1 MSHKHQEHNHCSCG
15 HDHHDHDHCSCGHD
29 HHDHDHCS
37 CGHDHHDHDHC
48 SCGHDHHDHDHCSC
62 GHDHHDHDHC
72 SCGHDHHNEGGCACC
87 EAKLSGEVQVEKS
100 MPYRIAFSGALFLGG
115 FFLSGILQTVFFFL
129 AYGII
134 AWDILWAAAKNIC
147 RGKVFDE
154 QFLMAIASIG
164 AFCIG
169 EYPEAVA
176 VMLFYQI
183 GETFQTMAVGRSRA
197 SIASLMELRP
207 DRATVLR
214 DGEERTVSPENV
226 AVGET
231 IVVRP
236 GQRIPLDGV
245 VLQGES
251 NVNNSALTG
260 ESVPQFVEAGA
271 RVLSGGVNQTGV
283 LYIQTESLYAQS
295 TVAKILALVE
305 HASEKK
311 AKSERFITRFARW
324 YTPCVVIAAALL
336 AFVPPIFVGGLG
348 GWIHRALVFLVVS
361 CPCALVV
368 SVPLSFVGGIGG
380 AARRGILI
388 KGADALEALAQV
400 DTVAFDK
407 TGTLTTGVFAP
418 NEICP
423 VTVSKEELQEIAAAL
438 EKYSSHPI
446 AKCLANL
453 GEKTAEDVQETAG
466 GGVSGLVSGKRCYA
480 GSRRFLEG
488 MGIVVPHCAGVG
500 TVIHIARKGEY
511 LGFIS
516 VRDTLRPEAKETARL
531 LQQRSIRTLMLTGDR
546 QEIADRVGAEIG
558 IEKVCAQLLPQDKVA
573 ALEKEIAEFHKVAVV
588 GDGINDAPILARG
601 DVGIAMGG
609 IGSDAA
615 IESADVVLMEDKIQK
630 VPEAIAHAKK
640 TMSIVK
646 QNIVFALG
654 AKGVILV
661 LGALGIANMWIAVF
675 GDVGVMI
682 LATLNALRSYLW
694 RK

>member
-1 MSHKHQEHNHCSCG
+1 MANKHHEHEHDHCECG
-15 HDHHDHDHCSCGHD
+15 HDHHHEHDHCSCGHD
-29 HHDHDHCS
+29 HHKHDHCS
-37 CGHDHHDHDHC
+37 CSHDHHHEHDRC
-48 SCGHDHHDHDHCSC
+48 GCGHDHH
-62 GHDHHDHDHC
+62 HHDH
-72 SCGHDHHNEGGCACC
+72 GEGGCACC
-87 EAKLSGEVQVEKS
+87 EAKLSGEVQVEKT
-100 MPYRIAFSGALFLGG
+100 MPYRIAASGVLFLGG
-115 FFLSGILQTVFFFL
+115 FFLSGVLQAICFFL

-147 RGKVFDE
+147 RGKIFDE

-214 DGEERTVSPENV
+214 GGEEVQVSPEEV

-236 GQRIPLDGV
+236 GERIPLDGI
-245 VLQGES
+245 VLQGAS
-251 NVNNSALTG
+251 DVNNSALTG
-260 ESVPQFVEAGA
+260 ESVPQFTEAGA

-283 LYIQTESLYAQS
+283 LHIRVESAYAQS
-295 TVAKILALVE
+295 TVAKILELVE

-311 AKSERFITRFARW
+311 AKSERFITRFAKW
-324 YTPCVVIAAALL
+324 YTPCVVIAAAML
-336 AFVPPIFVGGLG
+336 AFIPPVFVGNLG

-380 AARRGILI
+380 GARRGILI
-388 KGADALEALAQV
+388 KGADALEALAKV

-407 TGTLTTGVFAP
+407 TGTLTTGVFQVQEVVPAA
-418 NEICP
+418 
-423 VTVSKEELQEIAAAL
+423 VSAEELKEIAAAL
-438 EKYSSHPI
+438 EKHSNHPI
-446 AKCLANL
+446 ARCLASL
-453 GEKTAEDVQETAG
+453 GEKTAEEVQEIAG
-466 GGVSGLVSGKRCYA
+466 GGMSGVVDGARCFAGNRRLLEKMGVS
-480 GSRRFLEG
+480 
-488 MGIVVPHCAGVG
+488 VPQCADSG
-500 TVIHIARKGEY
+500 TVIHIAREKTY
-511 LGFIS
+511 LGHI
-516 VRDTLRPEAKETARL
+516 VARDEVRPEAKAAVQELHKKGVGTR
-531 LQQRSIRTLMLTGDR
+531 MLTGDR
-546 QEIADRVGAEIG
+546 QEIARQVGAALGIG
-558 IEKVCAQLLPQDKVA
+558 KVCAQLLPQDKVA
-573 ALEKEIAEFHKVAVV
+573 LLEQEIASGLHVAVV

-609 IGSDAA
+609 VGSDAA
-615 IESADVVLMEDKIQK
+615 IESADVVLMEDKLQK
-630 VPEAIAHAKK
+630 VPEAIALSKK

-646 QNIVFALG
+646 QNIIFALG
-654 AKGVILV
+654 AKGVILI
-661 LGALGIANMWIAVF
+661 LGALGIADMWIAVF

>member
-1 MSHKHQEHNHCSCG
+1 MSHEHHGEHKCGCGCSHDHKHDHQEHTHCSCDHDHHEHHHHNTCGCNHNHTHEHEGCSCG
-15 HDHHDHDHCSCGHD
+15 HHHEHHNHCGCGHE
-29 HHDHDHCS
+29 HHH
-37 CGHDHHDHDHC
+37 
-48 SCGHDHHDHDHCSC
+48 
-62 GHDHHDHDHC
+62 
-72 SCGHDHHNEGGCACC
+72 EEGCACC
-87 EAKLSGEVQVEKS
+87 EAKLRGEVIVEKS
-100 MPYRIAFSGALFLGG
+100 VLYRIAVSAVLFSGG
-115 FFLSGILQTVFFFL
+115 FFLSGWLRAICFL
-129 AYGII
+129 FSYGII

-183 GETFQTMAVGRSRA
+183 GETFQTLAVGKSRE
-197 SIASLMELRP
+197 SIAKLMDLRP

-214 DGEERTVSPENV
+214 NGEEITVSPETV

-236 GQRIPLDGV
+236 GERIPLDGII
-245 VLQGES
+245 LQGAS
-251 NVNNSALTG
+251 NIDNSALTG
-260 ESVPQFVEAGA
+260 ESIPLVARVGK

-283 LYIQTESLYAQS
+283 LHIQTESVYAQS
-295 TVAKILALVE
+295 TAAKILELVE

-311 AKSERFITRFARW
+311 AKSERFITRFSRW
-324 YTPCVVIAAALL
+324 YTPCVVVGAALL
-336 AFVPPIFVGGLG
+336 ALIPPIFVGDLS

-388 KGADALEALAQV
+388 KGADALEALSKV

-407 TGTLTTGVFAP
+407 TGTLTTGVFQP
-418 NEICP
+418 KEVCP
-423 VTVSKEELQEIAAAL
+423 VEISQEELQEIAAAL
-438 EKYSSHPI
+438 EKHSNHPI
-446 AKCLANL
+446 ARCLAIL
-453 GEKTAEDVQETAG
+453 GNKTAEDVEEFAG
-466 GGVSGLVSGKRCYA
+466 GGVSGLVDGRRCFA
-480 GSRRFLEG
+480 GSRRFLENL
-488 MGIVVPHCAGVG
+488 GISIPQCLGNG
-500 TVIHIARKGEY
+500 TVIHIAREETY
-511 LGFIS
+511 LGYIT
-516 VRDTLRPEAKETARL
+516 VRDVIRPEAKEAVAILEKRE
-531 LQQRSIRTLMLTGDR
+531 ICTLMLTGDR
-546 QEIADRVGAEIG
+546 PDIADRVGKEIG
-558 IEKVCAQLLPQDKVA
+558 IEKVYAQLLPQDKVA
-573 ALEKEIAEFHKVAVV
+573 ILETEMEKRHRVAVI

-615 IESADVVLMEDKIQK
+615 IESADVVLMEDKLQK
-630 VPEAIAHAKK
+630 VPEAIRLAKK
-640 TMSIVK
+640 TMKIVK
-646 QNIVFALG
+646 QNIIFALG
-654 AKGVILV
+654 AKGVILI

-694 RK
+694 KK

>member
-1 MSHKHQEHNHCSCG
+1 MSHE
-15 HDHHDHDHCSCGHD
+15 HHDYDHCSCGHD
-29 HHDHDHCS
+29 HHDHDHCG
-37 CGHDHHDHDHC
+37 CGHDHHDQDHC
-48 SCGHDHHDHDHCSC
+48 SCGHDHHD
-62 GHDHHDHDHC
+62 
-72 SCGHDHHNEGGCACC
+72 EGGCACC

-100 MPYRIAFSGALFLGG
+100 MPYRIAFSGVLFLGG
-115 FFLSGILQTVFFFL
+115 FFLSGILQTVCFFL

-214 DGEERTVSPENV
+214 SGEEQTVSPENV

-283 LYIQTESLYAQS
+283 LYIRTESLYAQS
-295 TVAKILALVE
+295 TVAKILELVE

-388 KGADALEALAQV
+388 KGADALEALSTV

-407 TGTLTTGVFAP
+407 TGTLTTGVFEP
-418 NEICP
+418 NEISP
-423 VTVSKEELQEIAAAL
+423 VNISKEALQEMAAAL

-453 GEKTAEDVQETAG
+453 GEKTAEDVQEIPG
-466 GGVSGLVSGKRCYA
+466 GGVSGLVDGKRCVA

-488 MGIVVPHCAGVG
+488 MGIAVPHCTGVG
-500 TVIHIARKGEY
+500 TVIHIAREGDY
-511 LGFIS
+511 LGYIA

-531 LQQRSIRTLMLTGDR
+531 LEKRSIRTLMLTGDR
-546 QEIADRVGAEIG
+546 QEIADRVGKELG
-558 IEKVCAQLLPQDKVA
+558 IQKICAQLLPQDKVA

-588 GDGINDAPILARG
+588 GDGINDAPIIARG

-630 VPEAIAHAKK
+630 VPEAIALAKK

-694 RK
+694 QK

>member
-1 MSHKHQEHNHCSCG
+1 MSHEHHDHHHGHDHCGCGHEHHEHDQHHGHDHCNCG
-15 HDHHDHDHCSCGHD
+15 HDHH
-29 HHDHDHCS
+29 HHDH
-37 CGHDHHDHDHC
+37 G
-48 SCGHDHHDHDHCSC
+48 
-62 GHDHHDHDHC
+62 
-72 SCGHDHHNEGGCACC
+72 EAGCACC
-87 EAKLSGEVQVEKS
+87 EAKLSGEVQVEKA
-100 MPYRIAFSGALFLGG
+100 MPYRIAISGALFLGG
-115 FFLSGILQTVFFFL
+115 FFLSGSLQAICFFL

-207 DRATVLR
+207 DRAAVLR
-214 DGEERTVSPENV
+214 GGEEVEISPEEV

-236 GQRIPLDGV
+236 GERIPLDGI
-245 VLQGES
+245 VLQGAS
-251 NVNNSALTG
+251 DVNNSALTG
-260 ESVPQFVEAGA
+260 ESVPQFTEVGT

-283 LYIQTESLYAQS
+283 LHIRVESAYAQS
-295 TVAKILALVE
+295 AVAKILELVE

-311 AKSERFITRFARW
+311 AKSERFITRFAKW
-324 YTPCVVIAAALL
+324 YTPCVVIAAAML
-336 AFVPPIFVGGLG
+336 AFLPPVFVGNFG

-388 KGADALEALAQV
+388 KGADALEALSKV
-400 DTVAFDK
+400 DAVAFDK
-407 TGTLTTGVFAP
+407 TGTLTTGVFQVQAVAP
-418 NEICP
+418 
-423 VTVSKEELQEIAAAL
+423 VSVSGSELKEIAAAL
-438 EKYSSHPI
+438 EKHSNHPI
-446 AKCLANL
+446 ARCLADL
-453 GEKTAEDVQETAG
+453 GEKTAEDVQEIAG
-466 GGVSGLVSGKRCYA
+466 GGMSGIVDGARCFA
-480 GSRRFLEG
+480 GNRRFLEE
-488 MGIVVPHCAGVG
+488 MGVSVPKCEDIG
-500 TVIHIARKGEY
+500 TVIHIAREKTY
-511 LGFIS
+511 LGYILARDE
-516 VRDTLRPEAKETARL
+516 VRSEAKAAVRQL
-531 LQQRSIRTLMLTGDR
+531 HKKAVGTLMLTGDR
-546 QEIADRVGAEIG
+546 QEIAQQVGAELG
-558 IEKVCAQLLPQDKVA
+558 IKQVCARLLPQDKVA
-573 ALEKEIAEFHKVAVV
+573 LLEQEMAKGRHVAVV

-609 IGSDAA
+609 VGSDAA
-615 IESADVVLMEDKIQK
+615 IESADVVLMEDKLPK

-646 QNIVFALG
+646 QNIIFALG
-654 AKGVILV
+654 AKGVILI
-661 LGALGIANMWIAVF
+661 LGALGIADMWIAVF